1 MPDSRGLLVYAQ
13 RGEGPP
19 TSHLLLP
26 DREPGPAIA
35 PPGVRA
41 IKASPDGRFAVGID
55 KGRLTLYPVP
65 EDAASVLPPKAVA
78 AALPDESVIRWTT
91 RGIFT
96 RQRFPEKTIIFSIDP
111 ASGRR
116 TVVYEL
122 TLPEIGSG
130 FIEPTVLSPSGNV
143 YAYTYQR
150 DIASLYLAGGI
161 R

>member
-1 MPDSRGLLVYAQ
+1 
-13 RGEGPP
+13 
-19 TSHLLLP
+19 LLLP
-26 DREPGPAIA
+26 DREPGPPIA

-41 IKASPDGRFAVGID
+41 IKAAPDGRYAAGID
-55 KGRLTLYPVP
+55 NGRLTLYPIPV
-65 EDAASVLPPKAVA
+65 DAASVLPTERIADA
-78 AALPDESVIRWTT
+78 RPDESVIRWTS
-91 RGIFT
+91 RGVFT
-96 RQRFPEKTIIFSIDP
+96 RQRFPDKTVIFLIDP

-116 TVVYEL
+116 TVAYEL
-122 TLPEIGSG
+122 TLPEIGSR